1 MRLVHL
7 MSFVCAMLLLAT
19 IPACMQ
25 FARLAGMRPAASL
38 ATVGAIIGI
47 AFVAAKRL

>member
-19 IPACMQ
+19 IPACLQ
-25 FARLAGMRPAASL
+25 FARLSGMHPAASL
-38 ATVGAIIGI
+38 ATVGAILL
-47 AFVAAKRL
+47 VALAAMKRI

>member
-1 MRLVHL
+1 MRLIHL

-25 FARLAGMRPAASL
+25 FARLSGMHPAASL
-38 ATVGAIIGI
+38 ATVGAVVL
-47 AFVAAKRL
+47 VALAAARRA

>member
-25 FARLAGMRPAASL
+25 FARLSGMHPAASL
-38 ATVGAIIGI
+38 ATVGAILV
-47 AFVAAKRL
+47 VALAAMKRV